1 MIPEG
6 HVLERDEVIVRV
18 RELMTESIVSVDS
31 KASVIDAAKVM
42 SDKGVSSVIVKGP
55 QEFVGIITDRD
66 ILARVVSKGLDGS
79 KVTVGEVMSS
89 PLLTIDEN
97 ASVDEAA
104 KMMAEHGIRRLVVE
118 SGGKRVG
125 VIAESD
131 MIRVDPEIHFLIRE
145 RSKLNARMVPNEP
158 QRVTLAGYCEECGN
172 YSARLRKSN
181 GRWLDEDC
189 LD

>member
-1 MIPEG
+1 MYPEG
-6 HVLERDEVIVRV
+6 PVLERDEVIVRV
-18 RELMTESIVSVDS
+18 KELMTESIVSVDAN
-31 KASVIDAAKVM
+31 ASVIEAAKLM
-42 SDKGVSSVIVKGP
+42 RDKVISSIIVKSQG
-55 QEFVGIITDRD
+55 ELVGIITDRD
-66 ILARVVSKGLDGS
+66 ILARVVSTGLDGS
-79 KVTVGEVMSS
+79 KITVAAVMSS

-104 KMMAEHGIRRLVVE
+104 KIMANHNIRRLVVE
-118 SGGKRVG
+118 SGGQKIG

-145 RSKLNARMVPNEP
+145 RSRLNARIAPNEP

-172 YSARLRKSN
+172 YSAQLRKSN

-189 LD
+189 FD

>member
-1 MIPEG
+1 M
-6 HVLERDEVIVRV
+6 ERREVVVRV
-18 RELMTESIVSVDS
+18 RELMSANVVSVDS
-31 KASVIDAAKVM
+31 GASVIDAAKLM
-42 SDKGVSSVIVKGP
+42 NEKGVSSVIVKNEG
-55 QEFVGIITDRD
+55 ELVGIITDRD
-66 ILARVVSKGLDGS
+66 ILTRVVSKGSDAS

-97 ASVDEAA
+97 APLDEAA
-104 KMMAEHGIRRLVVE
+104 KMMSEHNVRRLVIE
-118 SGGKRVG
+118 SAGKKVG

-145 RSKLNARMVPNEP
+145 RSRLNARMIPNEP